1 MPEKNQRMQPC
12 TWGHVSKV
20 KDDNYDE
27 LMQIIMTIMEKG
39 MMRAAMIKN
48 IFHLGGESRA
58 PTTTYVQEEN
68 SKNLTKNPTTC
79 NF

>member
-39 MMRAAMIKN
+39 IMRAAMIKT
-48 IFHLGGESRA
+48 FF
-58 PTTTYVQEEN
+58 TWEE
-68 SKNLTKNPTTC
+68 KAEPPPPPARGK
-79 NF
+79 FKKI